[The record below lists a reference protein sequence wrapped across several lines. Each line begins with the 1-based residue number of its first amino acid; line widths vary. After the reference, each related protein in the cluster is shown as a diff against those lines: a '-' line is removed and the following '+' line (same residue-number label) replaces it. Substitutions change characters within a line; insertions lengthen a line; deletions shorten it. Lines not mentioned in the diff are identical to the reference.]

1 MSFYTEVY
9 AAWMLHPS
17 LQGSIYGVFGIKWHS
32 TSSWYSFLEDKQL
45 LQFSRQIMLPEIG
58 IDGQQRL
65 LESKVLLIGLG
76 GLGSPIAMYLAAAG
90 VGQLTLVDF
99 DKVDLSNL
107 QRQIIHSL
115 KNVDT
120 AKVESARQTLER
132 LNPSCKVNTINQMLD
147 EQALQNE
154 INNHDVIIDATD
166 NFSTRFL
173 INRLCVKTRKPL
185 VTGAAIRWEGQI
197 TTFSNTQDSACY
209 NCLYGM
215 DGEEEETCTENG
227 VLAPVVGI
235 IGSMQATEA
244 IKLITGAGKILQ
256 GKLLIL
262 DALNMEWRSLNIKA
276 DPNCPVCSQ
285 KHA

>member
-1 MSFYTEVY
+1 
-9 AAWMLHPS
+9 
-17 LQGSIYGVFGIKWHS
+17 
-32 TSSWYSFLEDKQL
+32 
-45 LQFSRQIMLPEIG
+45 MLPEIG

-76 GLGSPIAMYLAAAG
+76 GLGAPIAMYLAAAG

-99 DKVDLSNL
+99 DKVELSNL
-107 QRQIIHSL
+107 QRQIIHSRE
-115 KNVDT
+115 NVDT
-120 AKVESARQTLER
+120 PKVESARQTLDR
-132 LNPSCKVNTINQMLD
+132 LNPSCQVNTINQMLD
-147 EQALQNE
+147 EQALQKQ
-154 INNHDVIIDATD
+154 INTHDVIIDATD
-166 NFSTRFL
+166 NFSTRFS
-173 INRLCVKTRKPL
+173 INRLCVKTKKPL

-197 TTFSNTQDSACY
+197 TTFSNSQESACY

-215 DGEEEETCTENG
+215 EGEEEETCTDNG

-235 IGSMQATEA
+235 IGSMQATET
-244 IKLITGAGKILQ
+244 IKLITGAGKTLQ

-262 DALNMEWRSLNIKA
+262 DALNMEWRCLNIKA